1 MKFVIFAL
9 LCSLICVY
17 CEEVADAN
25 SDVITLTHANWDETL
40 AANSIL
46 LVEFYAPWCGHCKH
60 LAPEYEK
67 AATLLKEKNIRIA
80 KIDADEQANAPE
92 REKYGIQGFPTLKL
106 FRNGV
111 VATDYSG
118 ERTAPGIVSWMTKQA
133 SPASKELTTVEDTK
147 AFSASDKVVVIGFFD
162 SKDASYEQFK
172 LAANSMRESFTFG
185 EVVGNAAIN
194 KEFEVTAPTAI
205 LFKKFDEGKNVLTG
219 DFSTIVPFVK
229 ANSVPTIDEIGPQ
242 NFKSYIDAGLPMAY
256 LFVDLTVEGELDNYL
271 AKIKDIA
278 KESKGKISWV
288 YIDWKKYGRHSERLG
303 ISVQNKPS
311 IAIEKPAD
319 GTHFVFD
326 EKAEITTD
334 TVRTWINKFLAG
346 EVAPTVKSEAA
357 QEKND
362 APVKIIVGTTF
373 DQIVK
378 DPTKDVLVEF
388 YAPWCGHCKKL
399 APIYDQLG
407 AWLNGVN
414 DVVIAKVDAT
424 ANDVDPRLGIKG
436 FPTLKL
442 FKAGSKD
449 KPIDYNGDRSL
460 RDLAK
465 FLKDNASVQLSLELP
480 PADIGKKDEL

>member
-1 MKFVIFAL
+1 
-9 LCSLICVY
+9 
-17 CEEVADAN
+17 
-25 SDVITLTHANWDETL
+25 
-40 AANSIL
+40 

-60 LAPEYEK
+60 LVPEYEK

-80 KIDADEQANAPE
+80 KIDADDQVNAPE
-92 REKYGIQGFPTLKL
+92 REKFGIQGFPTLKL

-111 VATDYSG
+111 VATDFQG
-118 ERTAPGIVSWMTKQA
+118 ERTAAGIVSWMTKQA

-147 AFSASDKVVVIGFFD
+147 AFSTSDRVVVIGFFD
-162 SKDASYEQFK
+162 SKDASYEAFK
-172 LAANSMRESFTFG
+172 VAANTLRESYTFG

-194 KEFEVTAPTAI
+194 KEFEFTAPTAI
-205 LFKKFDEGKNVLTG
+205 LFKKFDEGKNVLTAF
-219 DFSTIVPFVK
+219 DTLIFSIK
-229 ANSVPTIDEIGPQ
+229 KHSIPTIDEVGPQ
-242 NFKSYIDAGLPMAY
+242 NFKSYIDAGHPMAY
-256 LFVDLTVEGELDNYL
+256 LFVDLTVDGELDTYL
-271 AKIKDIA
+271 GKIRDVA

-326 EKAEITTD
+326 ETAEITTD
-334 TVRTWINKFLAG
+334 AVRTWINKFLAG
-346 EVAPTVKSEAA
+346 EVAPTVKSEPVP
-357 QEKND
+357 ESND
-362 APVKIIVGTTF
+362 APVKIVVGSTF

-378 DPTKDVLVEF
+378 DATKDVLVEF

-407 AWLNGVN
+407 AWLSGVP
-414 DVVIAKVDAT
+414 DVVIAKIDST

-449 KPIDYNGDRSL
+449 KPVEYTGDRSL

-465 FLKDNASVQLSLELP
+465 FLKDNASTQFSLELP
-480 PADIGKKDEL
+480 PADSGKDEL